1 MSSTHGNDSRGPRT
15 YCEPHDGA
23 RSPNFLAFKRNF
35 KTGSSAHF
43 LSEDDYSI
51 WQACQDNDQGGNAA
65 GADPLPG
72 LQQAG
77 YNNAVRRRKKRQAQ
91 AFERVYAHTDDERLR
106 EMLDAIPDNGRRGA
120 EAWALLV
127 RECDQGTSDLEV
139 LQLRQDFSNTTIEGE
154 VGFSEDTIIK
164 FSRLLNSL
172 NARILP
178 TAGQRYTE
186 DDMSI
191 KLLSNITAPESLA
204 LEAVT
209 ELRAAPGARRFERQV
224 MVGGAQVHIRDYQA
238 LVTHMDSI
246 WRGLDRVQPTVQRD
260 ARRR

>member
-1 MSSTHGNDSRGPRT
+1 
-15 YCEPHDGA
+15 
-23 RSPNFLAFKRNF
+23 
-35 KTGSSAHF
+35 
-43 LSEDDYSI
+43 
-51 WQACQDNDQGGNAA
+51 
-65 GADPLPG
+65 
-72 LQQAG
+72 
-77 YNNAVRRRKKRQAQ
+77 
-91 AFERVYAHTDDERLR
+91 
-106 EMLDAIPDNGRRGA
+106 
-120 EAWALLV
+120 V

-172 NARILP
+172 NARIPP

-204 LEAVT
+204 LEAIT

-246 WRGLDRVQPTVQRD
+246 WRGLFKQGVIRSRAPGKKQHPPDQAVHDSANDPV
-260 ARRR
+260 RRRRVAACARADAT